1 MEVLSVFQ
9 QLKKDVL
16 LQYKEHYPF
25 FEGNWKS
32 FTSQDIQNLIDLIAV
47 EVKQTVSEKWI
58 YTHLKPEQNEKLPRK
73 DMLDIFSQFVGFS
86 GWDEYVFR
94 NTKQVVVE
102 EKNKKKQ
109 FNWKWIVAFF
119 ILIFVSFFGF
129 QFFKKEEKQHIE
141 IQDIYTKKTIENE
154 QIKAVAIE
162 NNKEIPIEVNHSKI
176 ETSLSD
182 SIKLKI
188 KSPFYNEKTVIIK
201 PKETTK
207 IELQPNDYAMM
218 LKAFMKADIK
228 DWQTR
233 KAQLQLILS
242 SDLEVLVMLKNNLG
256 TEYFNKEEFTE
267 LLVVPSISVKKMEVL
282 EIQYANNKKIN
293 FIRIQQE

>member
-1 MEVLSVFQ
+1 MELLSIFQ
-9 QLKKDVL
+9 KLKSDVL

-25 FEGNWKS
+25 FKGNWQS
-32 FTSQDIQNLIDLIAV
+32 FSSQDIQNLIDLIAV

-73 DMLDIFSQFVGFS
+73 DMLDIFSQFIGFS

-102 EKNKKKQ
+102 GNDKKSWFK
-109 FNWKWIVAFF
+109 WKLVAVI
-119 ILIFVSFFGF
+119 ILLILFGFFGY
-129 QFFKKEEKQHIE
+129 QFLKKEDKKTIE
-141 IQDIYTKKTIENE
+141 IQDVYTKK
-154 QIKAVAIE
+154 AIE
-162 NNKEIPIEVNHSKI
+162 NQEINAVIIENDIETPIDVTNSKI

-182 SIKLKI
+182 SIKLKV
-188 KSPFYNEKTVIIK
+188 KSPFYEEKTVIIQPEK
-201 PKETTK
+201 TTK

-218 LKAFMKADIK
+218 LKGFMKADIK

-233 KAQLQLILS
+233 KEQLQLILS
-242 SDLEVLVMLKNNLG
+242 DDLEVLVLLKNNLG

-267 LLVVPSISVKKMEVL
+267 LLVVPSHSVKKMKVL
-282 EIQYANNKKIN
+282 EIKNTTDKKIN